1 MGLWQVTQLAR
12 NRLDSEADYRKMQE
26 HIASASVEELSDRG
40 IDIAESSMLELA
52 AGNGGYSVVFSEL
65 AQDFVATDIQ
75 SWGFTSDLAHI
86 PFVVADA
93 ARPFPFPAGRFDLVY
108 VASLVEHLPTERPS
122 TPSVGASWHR
132 RATWFS
138 RSPPFWSLTLVGGHR
153 FQTAPPDQRT
163 SRCSKSFTAIRG
175 RIPIVRRRSSVS
187 PDGCDVS

>member
-1 MGLWQVTQLAR
+1 
-12 NRLDSEADYRKMQE
+12 MQE
-26 HIASASVEELSDRG
+26 HIASASVEELSHRG

-65 AQDFVATDIQ
+65 SQDFVAATDIQ
-75 SWGFTSDLAHI
+75 SWGFANDLAHI

-108 VASLVEHLPTERPS
+108 VASLVEHLPN
-122 TPSVGASWHR
+122 
-132 RATWFS
+132 RATLYAECRRVMAPQGHVGLRS
-138 RSPPFWSLTLVGGHR
+138 RPFWSLTLVGGHR

-187 PDGCDVS
+187 PDGCGAS